1 MHCTAHNVQGSPEHK
16 NVPLTSGVGGYFSME
31 GLPFL
36 RTQNLIS
43 STKHA
48 MNLLVQK

>member
-1 MHCTAHNVQGSPEHK
+1 MGSQHGHTIQQRIGK
-16 NVPLTSGVGGYFSME
+16 MFFDE
-31 GLPFL
+31 GAPIFL

-48 MNLLVQK
+48 MNLLVKKKKLGPK